1 VIRKIIYC
9 IPLFVILLVVGCK
22 DKGVEV
28 KPPKDPRTYT
38 WLADTLGYPG
48 SLQTIMYD
56 IWGSSPT
63 DVYAVGHNN
72 QNRGLMWRFDG
83 NGWTNVPLITS
94 EGGQIEGAIDLTSI
108 YGFSSTDIY
117 AAGERIIGYNPNPPP
132 TFIDSSLII
141 HYDGTAWRK
150 VNVYNGKKLFDI
162 YGKAGNDIGATGR
175 GNLLYHYNGNYWEK
189 DTLIIF
195 VPDGYDFSINSI
207 SSFNSSY
214 FLTASAYNSNSG
226 DQNYYFI
233 GRTNN
238 NWIVIDSFNV
248 DGATFKFGFKLNQS
262 AILDLYSYGG
272 GGIFKYDGAS
282 WINFFQ
288 SNAPIGGMWAQS
300 TNNIFAVGS
309 GGRAFHYNG
318 TDWHPIEALNDSQID
333 YWTVWTDGT
342 EAFVAG
348 SVFAD
353 GVQKTIV
360 WHGK

>member
-1 VIRKIIYC
+1 MFYKIIFAM
-9 IPLFVILLVVGCK
+9 LFVLLSTLISCR
-22 DKGVEV
+22 DNTIDV
-28 KPPKDPRTYT
+28 KPPKDPRTYIWT
-38 WLADTLGYPG
+38 ADTLSYPG
-48 SLQTIMYD
+48 FFQTIMYD
-56 IWGSSPT
+56 IWGSSPN
-63 DVYAVGHNN
+63 DVYAVGHASAND
-72 QNRGLMWRFDG
+72 GVMWHFDG
-83 NGWTNVPLITS
+83 NNWHDVVLS
-94 EGGQIEGAIDLTSI
+94 ESKGGQIPGAFDLTSV
-108 YGFSSTDIY
+108 FSFNSSDIY
-117 AAGERIIGYNPNPPP
+117 AAGERLRTNSNPPP

-141 HYDGTAWRK
+141 HYDGTGWRK

-162 YGKAGNDIGATGR
+162 YGKAGNDIWATGR
-175 GNLLYHYNGNYWEK
+175 GNLLYHFNGNYWEM

-207 SSFNSSY
+207 SSFNSNY

-238 NWIVIDSFNV
+238 NWVVIDSFNV

-288 SNAPIGGMWAQS
+288 STAPISGMWAKS
-300 TNNIFAVGS
+300 DNNIFAVGS

-318 TDWHPIEALNDSQID
+318 TDWQQIEALNDSQTD
-333 YWTVWTDGT
+333 YWAVWTDGT

-348 SVFAD
+348 SIFAD